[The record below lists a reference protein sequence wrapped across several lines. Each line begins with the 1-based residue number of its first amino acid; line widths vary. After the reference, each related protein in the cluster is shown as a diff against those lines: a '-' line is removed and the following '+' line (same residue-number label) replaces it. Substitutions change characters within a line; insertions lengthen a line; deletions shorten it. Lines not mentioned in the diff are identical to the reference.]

1 MLVKD
6 YMTRHPIMISPTM
19 PAAEVQKLMIESKVR
34 HVPVIGD
41 GKRPLGLITR
51 DRLRIPPTELGS
63 LNVWEITRYLSEL
76 TVKDVMV
83 KDKDLSTIGPEAT
96 LEEAAKIMAAR
107 KIGCLP
113 VVQDN
118 VVVGIITETDML
130 VQLAELLGG
139 YVSGVRVTVRLPGKI
154 GGYAKITGAI
164 AKRGWGMYATG
175 SVPAPKRE
183 GCWDIVL
190 KIRDVPAHEI
200 VAALEE
206 IEECEIVDVR
216 ET

>member
-6 YMTRHPIMISPTM
+6 YMTRHPIMIPPTM
-19 PAAEVQKLMIESKVR
+19 PAAEVQKLMVESKVR
-34 HVPVIGD
+34 HVPVVGD
-41 GKRPLGLITR
+41 GKRPLGLVTR

-83 KDKDLSTIGPEAT
+83 KGEDLSTIGPGAT
-96 LEEAAKIMAAR
+96 VEDAAKVMAEK

-113 VVQDN
+113 VVEEN

-130 VQLAELLGG
+130 VQLADLLGG
-139 YVSGVRVTVRLPGKI
+139 YVSGVRVTVRLPGKV
-154 GGYAKITGAI
+154 GGYAKITNAI

-175 SVPAPKRE
+175 SVPAPKKE
-183 GCWDIVL
+183 GFWDIVL
-190 KIRDVPAHEI
+190 KIRDVSADEI
-200 VAALEE
+200 LAALEE
-206 IEECEIVDVR
+206 VESCAIVDLR